1 MVDFQS
7 ATKAKL
13 KNLLEERNYWL
24 KMHSGKLLE
33 VEQSQVPAKKSP
45 GGTSRIISYYDEH
58 LQYVCTIHIITSK
71 TGKVIHEHVKDAHI
85 SGIRYKIK

>member
-1 MVDFQS
+1 MVDFQL

-13 KNLLEERNYWL
+13 KNMLEERNYWL

-45 GGTSRIISYYDEH
+45 GGTSRIISYYDER
-58 LQYVCTIHIITSK
+58 LQYVCTIHIIISK
-71 TGKVIHEHVKDAHI
+71 TGKIVHEHIKDAYI
-85 SGIRYKIK
+85 GGIRYKIK